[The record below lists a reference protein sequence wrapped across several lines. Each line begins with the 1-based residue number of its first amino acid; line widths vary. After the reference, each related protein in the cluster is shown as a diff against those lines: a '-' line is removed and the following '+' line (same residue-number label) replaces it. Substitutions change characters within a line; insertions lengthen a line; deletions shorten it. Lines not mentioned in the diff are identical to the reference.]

1 MNDPLTKLY
10 AGLTDKEKAV
20 IAFTYR
26 TQHNHLE
33 VARIE
38 SAMAEQT
45 FIGLPYGYR
54 RMTSKLQGLALLYG
68 IEHWRRVAL
77 CLTMQAGTMALIH
90 DEDPTAYL
98 PLKKS
103 FEGAEEALK
112 ALEAAF
118 DTVCLEHGL
127 DSGQVRAMTG
137 RQFYQVLP
145 DTVPNAEDLKFLR
158 EAFEEIMN

>member
-1 MNDPLTKLY
+1 MNDPLIKLY
-10 AGLTDKEKAV
+10 AGLNDKERAV
-20 IAFTYR
+20 LAFTYR
-26 TQHNHLE
+26 TQRNKLE

-38 SAMAEQT
+38 SAMAEQS
-45 FIGLPYGYR
+45 FIGLPYAYR
-54 RMTSKLQGLALLYG
+54 RVTCNLQSLALLYG

-103 FEGAEEALK
+103 FECAEEALK
-112 ALEAAF
+112 ALEVALDAI
-118 DTVCLEHGL
+118 CLSHGL
-127 DSGQVRAMTG
+127 DGGQVRAMTG

-145 DTVPNAEDLKFLR
+145 DTLPNEEDLKFLS
-158 EAFEEIMN
+158 EAFEEILN